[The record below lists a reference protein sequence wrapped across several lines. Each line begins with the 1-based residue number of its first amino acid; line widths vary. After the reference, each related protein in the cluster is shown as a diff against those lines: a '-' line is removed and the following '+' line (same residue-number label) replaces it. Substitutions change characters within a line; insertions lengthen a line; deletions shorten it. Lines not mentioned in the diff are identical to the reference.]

1 MSTSSPELLVEL
13 DRSRPRSLRSQL
25 EAGLRAAIR
34 DGRLPSGTRLASSR
48 ALARDLEIT
57 RGVVVAAYA
66 QLEAEGFVATRQGA
80 GTVVNSFPR
89 PSAFRPPDVPSA
101 GIRYDLRPGSADT
114 GLFPHAA
121 WARAAS
127 SAMRSLPSADLG
139 YGHPAGLKQ
148 LREALAQYLGRVR
161 GVYCEPDHVVVC
173 NGVSHGMS
181 LVLRALTER
190 GHDRIAVEDP
200 GLPVLRGQI
209 ASAGAVP
216 CPVPVDGEGLRV
228 ADLTA
233 SAATALLATPAH
245 QYPAGVVLGPER
257 RRELIEWARTGVVV
271 EDDYDAEYRYDGQ
284 PVGALQGL
292 APDRVIYCGSASK
305 SLAPG
310 LRLGWLV
317 APDGLRDE
325 IIAVREMTDRF
336 TNIVTQATF
345 AEFLQR
351 GDLDRHL
358 RKTRRSYRERRD
370 VLAGAI
376 AEHIPGAYPTG
387 IAAGLHAVVN
397 LPAGMDAERIAAAAL
412 RRGVPVY
419 PLSHFRTS
427 AAPRG
432 PALVIG
438 YARLSPRQL
447 EEAIQILALV
457 IAD

>member
-34 DGRLPSGTRLASSR
+34 DGRLPPGTRLASSR

-66 QLEAEGFVATRQGA
+66 QLEAEGFVATRPGA
-80 GTVVNSFPR
+80 GTVVSSFPR
-89 PSAFRPPDVPSA
+89 PSGFRPPDVPPA

-121 WARAAS
+121 WARATS
-127 SAMRSLPSADLG
+127 GAMRSLPSADLG
-139 YGHPAGLKQ
+139 YGHPAGLRQ

-181 LVLRALTER
+181 LVLRALTGR

-200 GLPVLRGQI
+200 GLPALRAQVE
-209 ASAGAVP
+209 SAGAVP
-216 CPVPVDGEGLRV
+216 CPVPVDREGLRV
-228 ADLTA
+228 ADLAA
-233 SAATALLATPAH
+233 SAATAVLATPAH

-257 RRELIEWARTGVVV
+257 RRELIEWARRGVVV
-271 EDDYDAEYRYDGQ
+271 EDDYDAEYRYDRQ

-292 APDRVIYCGSASK
+292 APDRVVYCGSASK

-336 TNIVTQATF
+336 TNVVTQATF

-351 GDLDRHL
+351 GELDRHL
-358 RKTRRSYRERRD
+358 RKARRSYRQRRD
-370 VLAGAI
+370 VLARAV
-376 AEHIPGAYPTG
+376 AEHIPGARPSG

-397 LPAGMDAERIAAAAL
+397 LPAGTNAERTVAAAL
-412 RRGVPVY
+412 RRGLLVY
-419 PLSHFRTS
+419 PLSHFAAG
-427 AAPRG
+427 AAPQG

-438 YARLSPRQL
+438 YARLAPGQL
-447 EEAIQILALV
+447 EEAIRVLASV
-457 IAD
+457 IAS